1 MEDIVNA
8 AKLANAHDFIM
19 DASNASTYAVGEE
32 GVTLSAGRGRD
43 CHCQGNLKDP
53 KILILDEATSSL
65 DSESDAEV
73 QEALSRLFCNRTTLV
88 IAHRLST
95 VQMADRILVIDKGRI
110 IESGTHK
117 ELMAAGGLYARL
129 VSLGFHD
136 DSQSGQGGTE
146 AVTDL
151 LAGDWQ

>member
-1 MEDIVNA
+1 MLQTEISSV
-8 AKLANAHDFIM
+8 
-19 DASNASTYAVGEE
+19 
-32 GVTLSAGRGRD
+32 VTVSYTHLDVYKRQILR
-43 CHCQGNLKDP
+43 DP

-65 DSESDAEV
+65 DSESEAEV

-151 LAGDWQ
+151 